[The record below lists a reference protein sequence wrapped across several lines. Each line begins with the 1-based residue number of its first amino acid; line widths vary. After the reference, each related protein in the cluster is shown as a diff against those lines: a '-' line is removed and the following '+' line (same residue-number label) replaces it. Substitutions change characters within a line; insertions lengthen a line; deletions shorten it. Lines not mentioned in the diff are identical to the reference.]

1 MGPSELGG
9 ISRVPRRVGGT
20 AGGVGGRASL
30 GWKRAGLQ
38 AMGVIAGGWL
48 ETTRFLAERAF
59 CPYARRPFLGA
70 GSAGVPC
77 PQSSDRSLPRLAP
90 PTWVT
95 GSGAGLTASPVG
107 PWVTVCAGQPRPLQ
121 ASRRRGGQVGT
132 RPQAV
137 EHQAAPYKRAWTA
150 RTPAGFVW
158 SPEPSIVTRQCGSV
172 KGSVAGP
179 AGLLSP

>member
-20 AGGVGGRASL
+20 ASGVGGRASL

-38 AMGVIAGGWL
+38 AMEVIAGGWL
-48 ETTRFLAERAF
+48 ETTRILAERAF

-70 GSAGVPC
+70 VSAGVPC
-77 PQSSDRSLPRLAP
+77 PQSSDRSLPPLAP

-107 PWVTVCAGQPRPLQ
+107 PPCVQDSRGPSRHHALLQ
-121 ASRRRGGQVGT
+121 AGWAGGHKATGGGT
-132 RPQAV
+132 PGSPPQARLDCPHPGRLRLV
-137 EHQAAPYKRAWTA
+137 PRAQHSHTA
-150 RTPAGFVW
+150 VW
-158 SPEPSIVTRQCGSV
+158 VGEG
-172 KGSVAGP
+172 
-179 AGLLSP
+179 

>member
-121 ASRRRGGQVGT
+121 ESRPLAGGVGRWAQGHRR
-132 RPQAV
+132 
-137 EHQAAPYKRAWTA
+137 WN
-150 RTPAGFVW
+150 
-158 SPEPSIVTRQCGSV
+158 TRQPPTSAPGLPAPRQAS
-172 KGSVAGP
+172 SGP
-179 AGLLSP
+179 QSPA